1 MQLQDSFFEEK
12 KLYSCGRGKLQL
24 FKKILLVT
32 AAMSAVMCMSVAA
45 HAELQAEYADG
56 SVTLSGIETEAA
68 QKTLLILTEDAT
80 NIDSSAKAY
89 AEGGIIVQI
98 DQDTAFATVPVGT
111 LADGTYYVR
120 VGGDA
125 DKIETTTFKVGGTT
139 AEKVLVGDANQ
150 DGEVTTSDSSQVMMY
165 AASMAASAV
174 KDGEKSFYAAAYCNG
189 DGEVSTADSSQ
200 IMMYAASMSSANPLV
215 GTEVEIGSI
224 GSAE

>member
-125 DKIETTTFKVGGTT
+125 DKIETTTFTVGSNSPYKDPTR
-139 AEKVLVGDANQ
+139 LVGDA
-150 DGEVTTSDSSQVMMY
+150 T
-165 AASMAASAV
+165 
-174 KDGEKSFYAAAYCNG
+174 G
-189 DGEVSTADSSQ
+189 DGYINMTDVSVIISDYLGEESITGDDKQAADTTDDGFVNMTDVSVIISD
-200 IMMYAASMSSANPLV
+200 YLGEDDTL
-215 GTEVEIGSI
+215 GTMTLADKTNIVNVATE
-224 GSAE
+224 

>member
-125 DKIETTTFKVGGTT
+125 DKIETTTFKVGSDSPYTNP
-139 AEKVLVGDANQ
+139 ARLVGDATN
-150 DGEVTTSDSSQVMMY
+150 DG
-165 AASMAASAV
+165 
-174 KDGEKSFYAAAYCNG
+174 FIN
-189 DGEVSTADSSQ
+189 TADASVIISDYLGETNLAGDDKQ
-200 IMMYAASMSSANPLV
+200 AADATDDGFVNTADASVIISDYLGETDTL
-215 GTEVEIGSI
+215 GTMTLADKKNIVEVATE
-224 GSAE
+224 